1 MKKFQLYFI
10 GLLLGGLALTVF
22 TACSDEDMNNSIIP
36 EHEQEL
42 DPTSVTYDF
51 DVWLQENYLKP
62 YNIRY
67 IYRMDD
73 RAITMSYNFVPAQY
87 ENARDLA
94 LLLKYLW
101 FEPYDEVVGPDFL
114 KANAPRVLHIIGS
127 RALSGSNEMPTLSE
141 GGKKINL
148 FNVNNY
154 DISNFELL
162 RSYFFATMHHEFV
175 HLLHQ
180 KINYPR
186 EYNELTNE
194 KYDSNWRDRGG
205 TDHDGVVNSMGF
217 VTKLASSTAREDF
230 AEIIAQRITMSD
242 EQWSDVLDMGSKG
255 WHLYTLPSSGTE
267 YCSHFFY
274 KENKSDEAAKVYV
287 SSKMGYSYKSNEA
300 GDALTL
306 LLNDA
311 NVYQHA
317 VKPIDKEEIYD
328 KDGKLVRINYTDANG
343 SRCKENV
350 PGSDEWYVIDGK
362 GKYIPI
368 YVYIVEDEDEIE
380 GDRMIQQKLE
390 MASKWLKDQWN
401 VDLEKLR
408 TEIQKRQDELKADP
422 QALIIRLRKEAGL
435 DK

>member
-10 GLLLGGLALTVF
+10 GLLLGGLALTFF
-22 TACSDEDMNNSIIP
+22 TACSEDDMNNSIIP

-73 RAITMSYNFVPAQY
+73 RAISMGYNFVPAKY

-94 LLLKYLW
+94 LLLKYMW
-101 FEPYDEVVGPDFL
+101 FDPYDEVIGKDFL
-114 KANAPRVLHIIGS
+114 KANAPRVLHVIGS
-127 RALSGSNEMPTLSE
+127 RALSGSNELPTLSE

-154 DISNFELL
+154 DINNFELL
-162 RSYFFATMHHEFV
+162 RKYFFATMHHELT

-217 VTKLASSTAREDF
+217 VTKLASSSSREDF

-242 EQWSDVLDMGSKG
+242 EQWSDVLDRGSKG

-267 YCSHFFY
+267 YCSHYFY

-287 SSKMGYSYKSNEA
+287 STKMGYSYESNEA
-300 GDALTL
+300 GDTLTL
-306 LLNDA
+306 LLNGA
-311 NVYQHA
+311 KVYQHA

-328 KDGKLVRINYTDANG
+328 KDGNLVRINYTDANG

-380 GDRMIQQKLE
+380 GDRMIEQKLE

-408 TEIQKRQDELKADP
+408 TEVQKRQDELKADP
-422 QALIIRLRKEAGL
+422 QGLINRLRKEAGL

>member
-10 GLLLGGLALTVF
+10 GLLLGGLALTFF
-22 TACSDEDMNNSIIP
+22 TACSEDDMNNSIIP

-73 RAITMSYNFVPAQY
+73 RAISMGYNFIPAKY

-94 LLLKYLW
+94 LLLKYMW
-101 FEPYDEVVGPDFL
+101 FDPYDEAVGTDFL
-114 KANAPRVLHIIGS
+114 KTNAPRILHIIGS
-127 RALSGSNEMPTLSE
+127 RALSGSNEVPTLSE

-154 DISNFELL
+154 DINNFELL
-162 RSYFFATMHHEFV
+162 RTYFFATMHHELT

-186 EYNELTNE
+186 EFNELTNE
-194 KYDSNWRDRGG
+194 KYDSNWRERGG

-217 VTKLASSTAREDF
+217 ITKLASSTAREDF

-242 EQWSDVLDMGSKG
+242 EQWESVLKLAKLG
-255 WHLYTLPSSGTE
+255 WYEYKLPTNTTE
-267 YCSHFFY
+267 YCSYFY
-274 KENKSDEAAKVYV
+274 YENNKSDGKKIYV
-287 SSKMGYSYKSNEA
+287 SSKMHQGYKSNEA
-300 GDALTL
+300 GDTLTL
-306 LLNDA
+306 VENDA
-311 NVYQHA
+311 DVYQKA
-317 VKPIDKEEIYD
+317 VEPIDHEEIYD
-328 KDGKLVRINYTDANG
+328 KDGKLVRVNHTDANG
-343 SRCKENV
+343 SRCV
-350 PGSDEWYVIDGK
+350 QRGSEWLIIDGK

-368 YVYIVEDEDEIE
+368 YVYPVEDEDEIE
-380 GDRMIQQKLE
+380 GDRMIEQKLE

-408 TEIQKRQDELKADP
+408 TEVQKRQDEFKADP
-422 QALIIRLRKEAGL
+422 QGLINRLRKEAGL